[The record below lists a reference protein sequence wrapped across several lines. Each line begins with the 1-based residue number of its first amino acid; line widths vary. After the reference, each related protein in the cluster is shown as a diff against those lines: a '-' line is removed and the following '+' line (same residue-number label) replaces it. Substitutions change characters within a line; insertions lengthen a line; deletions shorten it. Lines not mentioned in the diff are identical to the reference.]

1 MNPLRQKM
9 IDWMILKGYANATQ
23 KSYLYHVSLLAR
35 FYHQSPERLTED
47 EVQSYLLH
55 CYKDKH
61 WAFSTCRQF
70 IHAANCFF
78 SHVAKKPLSTTTLP
92 FPATEQKIPELLN
105 RTEVRRLIA
114 ACTNKKYQPAL
125 KLVYATGVRLSELV
139 KLKVQ
144 DLDGESNTI
153 RIVNAKGHKDRLIE
167 FPEGLKKCLRTYWHY
182 YHPLNWLFYSRHR
195 EQPLSR
201 STIYCAFKKAKKAV
215 GIKKVGGVHQLR
227 HAYASHELEAGMPLP
242 RLQQQLGHSD
252 IRTTLRYTRWV
263 KNIKG
268 ADSFDLLSTLE
279 QDES

>member
-35 FYHQSPERLTED
+35 FYHQSPERLTEE

-105 RTEVRRLIA
+105 RTEVR
-114 ACTNKKYQPAL
+114 
-125 KLVYATGVRLSELV
+125 
-139 KLKVQ
+139 
-144 DLDGESNTI
+144 
-153 RIVNAKGHKDRLIE
+153 H
-167 FPEGLKKCLRTYWHY
+167 
-182 YHPLNWLFYSRHR
+182 
-195 EQPLSR
+195 
-201 STIYCAFKKAKKAV
+201 
-215 GIKKVGGVHQLR
+215 
-227 HAYASHELEAGMPLP
+227 
-242 RLQQQLGHSD
+242 
-252 IRTTLRYTRWV
+252 
-263 KNIKG
+263 
-268 ADSFDLLSTLE
+268 
-279 QDES
+279 